1 MNNKQNKR
9 AIIWLSKT
17 GISIYVDGLPN
28 ILNMKFEDSIRYF
41 DVIDEI
47 KLTKQI
53 EDFLSTNKIPSI
65 NVHFIIGQDA
75 LMEKEFVL
83 GNEEALN
90 NYLELI
96 PYELVYSKK
105 IFKQKS
111 VLMTAFNGDFYRI
124 ISSILEK
131 HGSHILTLLPYS
143 IIGQNVLSSQT
154 VSLILKKA
162 DSFKNESMI
171 DVRSSEVMD
180 MPILENIQKEEKSTL
195 PILIPVFVILIVILI
210 VVIYLTSQSSK
221 KFNNSVNLSP
231 TIAPIIIPT
240 PTNLP
245 LDITPRI
252 SESPE
257 KTATSS
263 SAL

>member
-1 MNNKQNKR
+1 MNKKQNKR
-9 AIIWLSKT
+9 AIIWLSKI
-17 GISIYVDGLPN
+17 GISIYVEGLPN
-28 ILNMKFEDSIRYF
+28 ILSMPFGDSIRYF
-41 DVIDEI
+41 DVVDEI

-53 EDFLSTNKIPSI
+53 EDFLLINKIPSL

-83 GNEEALN
+83 GNEEAVN
-90 NYLELI
+90 KYLELI

-111 VLMTAFNGDFYRI
+111 VLVTAFNGDFYRI

-131 HGSHILTLLPYS
+131 RNSHVLTLLPYS
-143 IIGQNVLSSQT
+143 IIGQNVLNAQT

-171 DVRSSEVMD
+171 DVKSQDIMD
-180 MPILENIQKEEKSTL
+180 MPVLENSQKEEKSTL
-195 PILIPVFVILIVILI
+195 PILIPVFVILIVILV
-210 VVIYLTSQSSK
+210 VVIYLTSQSNK
-221 KFNNSVNLSP
+221 KVNNSVNVAP
-231 TIAPIIIPT
+231 TIAPIVIPT

-245 LDITPRI
+245 LNITPGI
-252 SESPE
+252 SEIPE

-263 SAL
+263 AL